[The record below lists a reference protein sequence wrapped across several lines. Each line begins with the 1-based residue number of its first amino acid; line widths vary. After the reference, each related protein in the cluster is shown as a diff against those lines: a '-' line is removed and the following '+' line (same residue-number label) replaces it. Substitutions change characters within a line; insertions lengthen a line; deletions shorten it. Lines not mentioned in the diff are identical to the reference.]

1 MPEIRVEVVVVVG
14 TEKSDWDTGD
24 LNLTHLPPQQNLIQ
38 AGKCLFLSLDG
49 PSLLLPKKYSHW
61 PPFPDYG
68 RLISHRGGARVL
80 ANENRRHSVKS
91 DVQTYKK

>member
-38 AGKCLFLSLDG
+38 AGKCLFLSILRVFVYFWYYFVF
-49 PSLLLPKKYSHW
+49 KC
-61 PPFPDYG
+61 
-68 RLISHRGGARVL
+68 LIDLTSEAIR
-80 ANENRRHSVKS
+80 
-91 DVQTYKK
+91 D